1 MQDRVARYLALVD
14 APDTLELIA
23 QRVSEGETLGELC
36 RAWDVPVGRVNTWL
50 MADQSRYDV
59 YKRAL
64 EIHAH
69 AKVQETI
76 AIADAQAEV
85 VREDGT
91 TFDPNVVRDRLR
103 VDTRFRVAKYHA
115 PALYADKMEVKHSGT
130 VTFSHALSA
139 IAQRRLAAKQE
150 RAVIDVTPV
159 TVPDE
164 AVL

>member
-1 MQDRVARYLALVD
+1 MGAVMQDRVARYLALVD

-23 QRVSEGETLGELC
+23 QRVSEGETLSGLC

-76 AIADAQAEV
+76 AIADDVAVEV
-85 VREDGT
+85 PRASLMV
-91 TFDPNVVRDRLR
+91 N
-103 VDTRFRVAKYHA
+103 TRFRVAKYHA

-150 RAVIDVTPV
+150 RAVIDVTPE
-159 TVPDE
+159 TVVDE